1 MRTMIR
7 CRALVPGL
15 LAASLTLL
23 LGGCAQSPH
32 LDSAF
37 GDSVRLVK
45 AQQTLN
51 PDAARHRAPVMGL
64 DGPAARSAYDNYQRS
79 FASPEP
85 QSNGFTISSGGV
97 TSR

>member
-1 MRTMIR
+1 MRPTIR
-7 CRALVPGL
+7 RCTFFPCL
-15 LAASLTLL
+15 LAMTSAVL
-23 LGGCAQSPH
+23 LGGCAQSPR
-32 LDSAF
+32 LDREF

-51 PDAARHRAPVMGL
+51 PDAARQRAPVMGL

-79 FASPEP
+79 FAAPES
-85 QSNGFTISSGGV
+85 QANGFTISSGGV